1 LEGVFKALERAME
14 GLLSGWIKKGSDN
27 EELGAPTLK
36 DKLKLWKSEGIDL
49 ILERQEVGKIQN
61 S

>member
-1 LEGVFKALERAME
+1 ME